1 MRISVLSLLAMLLLL
16 SCTPYD
22 AINRFS
28 GVYLDSE
35 SISLHLGESVQL
47 PVNVT
52 PTRYADDVSLSWE
65 SNNPSAVSVDSN
77 GLLTAGGYGEATIT
91 VTATYGE
98 NSFIASCLVNV
109 PMVLSGISLDRE
121 TLTLHPDETANLQL
135 TITPAELS
143 GLAQIFWESSY
154 PSVVSVN
161 ENGQLTVLDYGETT
175 ISVTVTYMGIQY
187 GASCDVTVLEQD
199 PEDVLTG
206 VFLDKESLTLE
217 VDGEATLQ
225 ASVTPATLNEHVT
238 FYWSSN
244 NTSVALV
251 FNGDVIAIG
260 PGEAVIFVRASYQGI
275 EFVTQC
281 IVEVI

>member
-1 MRISVLSLLAMLLLL
+1 
-16 SCTPYD
+16 
-22 AINRFS
+22 
-28 GVYLDSE
+28 
-35 SISLHLGESVQL
+35 
-47 PVNVT
+47 
-52 PTRYADDVSLSWE
+52 
-65 SNNPSAVSVDSN
+65 
-77 GLLTAGGYGEATIT
+77 
-91 VTATYGE
+91 
-98 NSFIASCLVNV
+98 
-109 PMVLSGISLDRE
+109 MVLSGVSLDRE

>member
-1 MRISVLSLLAMLLLL
+1 M
-16 SCTPYD
+16 
-22 AINRFS
+22 
-28 GVYLDSE
+28 
-35 SISLHLGESVQL
+35 
-47 PVNVT
+47 
-52 PTRYADDVSLSWE
+52 
-65 SNNPSAVSVDSN
+65 
-77 GLLTAGGYGEATIT
+77 AT
-91 VTATYGE
+91 
-98 NSFIASCLVNV
+98 S
-109 PMVLSGISLDRE
+109 
-121 TLTLHPDETANLQL
+121 
-135 TITPAELS
+135 
-143 GLAQIFWESSY
+143 
-154 PSVVSVN
+154 

-244 NTSVALV
+244 NTSVVLV
-251 FNGDVIAIG
+251 FDGDVIAIG
-260 PGEAVIFVRASYQGI
+260 PGEAVVFVRASYQGI

>member
-1 MRISVLSLLAMLLLL
+1 MRNSALSLLAMLLLL

-91 VTATYGE
+91 VTATYRE

-161 ENGQLTVLDYGETT
+161 ENGPL
-175 ISVTVTYMGIQY
+175 
-187 GASCDVTVLEQD
+187 
-199 PEDVLTG
+199 
-206 VFLDKESLTLE
+206 
-217 VDGEATLQ
+217 
-225 ASVTPATLNEHVT
+225 
-238 FYWSSN
+238 
-244 NTSVALV
+244 VAK
-251 FNGDVIAIG
+251 
-260 PGEAVIFVRASYQGI
+260 
-275 EFVTQC
+275 
-281 IVEVI
+281 